1 MAESVEGFNVTLK
14 GVDHT
19 EGWVTTQQQLDN
31 VLEAHR
37 LQSGT
42 QFVSWHDDKARKPEA
57 VGRLLWTHKDLSI
70 TGPAFALGRH
80 VIRQCQYGKGHKR
93 AKTQKQQV
101 PNLHDYAQSSRHYL
115 QRSKKVGCS
124 AKIIIRYI
132 TVYTEYDASGI
143 WEKDRRR
150 TNLMEDLK
158 KQLATDASYKEPL
171 DMYCRKCCLTET
183 SECHWIQCDSCP
195 KWFHLSCLDNTG
207 HTNLAEIQANPY
219 LCKFCLKEYEDE
231 NYMLACRNTCQLRVN
246 PQKKRKRSSFVY
258 EPVKKANLDNIKKS
272 MEGEKSA
279 PPPLLQ
285 TNKRRRIC
293 RTENNDFLEEKP
305 LQTDR
310 SKEES
315 IMPPLEFPKYVSDA
329 DQRDQ
334 EGMINLADIKKHSQ
348 QIHNRMREIVK
359 TQASRKS
366 ISRNCNLNPEWL
378 SRHSQFI
385 MNGQADDWKNKG
397 YGLSFFNQPVQHSLE
412 QWIERGFYVD
422 IGTCIFTKW
431 GSIKGASK
439 ELQDRMTQ
447 SPYEADSYIKTVLG
461 KECLAVTVEMVK
473 KMPYLNADE
482 DCSQT
487 SATTMRKVFQKKIG
501 KK

>member
-115 QRSKKVGCS
+115 QRSKK
-124 AKIIIRYI
+124 
-132 TVYTEYDASGI
+132 
-143 WEKDRRR
+143 
-150 TNLMEDLK
+150 
-158 KQLATDASYKEPL
+158 
-171 DMYCRKCCLTET
+171 
-183 SECHWIQCDSCP
+183 IQCDSCP